1 MKSYPKFTAWFL
13 IAGLFVSV
21 TTKAQKVELGGSL
34 GGILYKG
41 DVAPALNPLF
51 YRPAGQLFFRYNATP
66 SLSLRASGLIG
77 QFGASDS
84 RSNDPFQQARN
95 YDFKTSVGEASI
107 DLEYNFLDYKPLRK
121 IKNWT
126 PYVFGGV
133 ALYNVNPR
141 DRVDRSKGISG
152 KIAYPLGV
160 GIKYE
165 FKLPWSVGFE
175 FGTRFTNN
183 DYLDGL
189 GDATNRDKFQQ
200 GNPSL
205 KDHYTYTG
213 ISLFYTFYRITCP
226 DGSQF

>member
-1 MKSYPKFTAWFL
+1 MKLSANNTAWL
-13 IAGLFVSV
+13 IVAGLFISV
-21 TTKAQKVELGGSL
+21 ATQAQKLELGGSL
-34 GGILYKG
+34 GGLLYKG
-41 DVAPALNPLF
+41 DVAPAMNPLF
-51 YRPAGQLFFRYNATP
+51 YRPAGQLFLRYNATP

-77 QFGASDS
+77 QFGAADR
-84 RSNDPFQQARN
+84 RSSDPFQKARD
-95 YDFKTSVGEASI
+95 YQFKTNVAEAGI
-107 DLEYNFLDYKPLRK
+107 DLEYNFLDYRPLRK

-133 ALYNVNPR
+133 ALYAVSPR
-141 DRVDRSKGISG
+141 DRVNREKGFAG

-160 GIKYE
+160 GVKYE

-189 GDATNRDKFQQ
+189 GDATATDKRLQ
-200 GNPSL
+200 GNPAR

-226 DGSQF
+226 DGTQF